1 MVYNRIIPEH
11 EGLRQEDPEFKANL
25 GYRVRLKFKII
36 GNNSSYRVQRGEK
49 PEQSEEGTNTV
60 TDKKVPGTGITCLCH
75 GET

>member
-1 MVYNRIIPEH
+1 MCKSFFGRVRSGGRGNE
-11 EGLRQEDPEFKANL
+11 LFKANL